1 MTLNFPSREINVG
14 GCPGKEEKKLWQFLG
29 KILNEVESIDQHNFE
44 NVLMQIYMGE
54 DSFFV
59 KREYKEWNKIEME
72 ILSNDLILI
81 FERYLHYAWSSL
93 LEREK

>member
-1 MTLNFPSREINVG
+1 M
-14 GCPGKEEKKLWQFLG
+14 
-29 KILNEVESIDQHNFE
+29 ESIDQHNFE
-44 NVLMQIYMGE
+44 NVLMHRYMGE

-81 FERYLHYAWSSL
+81 FERYLHYA
-93 LEREK
+93 

>member
-1 MTLNFPSREINVG
+1 
-14 GCPGKEEKKLWQFLG
+14 
-29 KILNEVESIDQHNFE
+29 
-44 NVLMQIYMGE
+44 MGE

-81 FERYLHYAWSSL
+81 FERYLHCA
-93 LEREK
+93 

>member
-1 MTLNFPSREINVG
+1 M
-14 GCPGKEEKKLWQFLG
+14 
-29 KILNEVESIDQHNFE
+29 ESIDQHNFE
-44 NVLMQIYMGE
+44 NVLMHRYMGE

-81 FERYLHYAWSSL
+81 FERYLL
-93 LEREK
+93 LIVGERKIKINGLCNKENKIRIITVLLS